1 MIREDKNPYQYW
13 LEILPWAR
21 ESETAESSVR
31 REDTESTRR
40 DRLQAQADNGL
51 TPCASDSDEDS
62 DIVSISSQHYPKST
76 IKANKMLQLIGRQHA
91 GPSSTPSDGN
101 CCLHAAMGQ
110 KLKEDDITNLRAHV
124 SRIMKDTT
132 NLRQSLQDD
141 NRDDYLE
148 KVKVGSVHHA
158 SHLTSHAHLLTSWTS
173 HAPPSTSSH
182 AFP

>member
-1 MIREDKNPYQYW
+1 MIRVDKNPYQYW
-13 LEILPWAR
+13 LESLPWGR

-40 DRLQAQADNGL
+40 DRLQAQADNG
-51 TPCASDSDEDS
+51 ASHNDEDS
-62 DIVSISSQHYPKST
+62 DIVSMYSQHYPKST
-76 IKANKMLQLIGRQHA
+76 IKANQMLELIGRQHA

-101 CCLHAAMGQ
+101 CCLHAAMGRT
-110 KLKEDDITNLRAHV
+110 LKEDDITNLRAHV
-124 SRIMKDTT
+124 SRIMEDTT
-132 NLRQSLQDD
+132 SLRQSLQDN
-141 NRDDYLE
+141 NRLDYLD

-158 SHLTSHAHLLTSWTS
+158 SHLTSHAHAHLLTSWTS